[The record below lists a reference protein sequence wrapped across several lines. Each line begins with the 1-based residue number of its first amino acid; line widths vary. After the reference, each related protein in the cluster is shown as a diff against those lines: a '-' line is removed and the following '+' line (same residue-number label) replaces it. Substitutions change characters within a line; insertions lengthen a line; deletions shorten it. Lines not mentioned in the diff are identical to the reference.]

1 MTALALWPTNMW
13 SENLTGQLSEWG
25 IRQLIAIGDEY
36 EKTHP
41 QAHVPAAMRLGPE
54 ESYNILL
61 DPRPEPILFKSIL
74 SDRMAKLA
82 TIEGFLNPPRLEAV
96 TTLRRF
102 GPGEYAKPHNHRS
115 VDYVAVLWL
124 SLAITDDRS
133 HKHQLPAGN
142 RLHLIDPI
150 AARSRL
156 LNHEMLHAIRPV
168 PGLFVIHPAHIFH
181 TSEINLGAE
190 DTVALV
196 TNIRV
201 TDPTR
206 IYAEL

>member
-1 MTALALWPTNMW
+1 MTARALWATNIW
-13 SENLTGQLSEWG
+13 SENITPQMSVAA
-25 IRQLIAIGDEY
+25 IRELISIGDEY
-36 EKTHP
+36 EKAHP
-41 QAHVPAAMRLGPE
+41 QAHIPAAMRLGPE

-61 DPRPEPILFKSIL
+61 DARPEPVIFKSIL
-74 SDRMAKLA
+74 SDRMKQLA
-82 TIEGFLNPPRLEAV
+82 TIEGFLSPPKFEAV

-124 SLAITDDRS
+124 SLEITEDRGD
-133 HKHQLPAGN
+133 KHQQPAGN

-181 TSEINLGAE
+181 TSEINLGVE

-206 IYAEL
+206 IYADL

>member
-1 MTALALWPTNMW
+1 MTALSLWPTNLW

-36 EKTHP
+36 ERAHP
-41 QAHVPAAMRLGPE
+41 EAHVPAAMRLGPE

-61 DPRPEPILFKSIL
+61 DPRPEPVLFKSIL
-74 SDRMAKLA
+74 SDRMAQLA
-82 TIEGFLNPPRLEAV
+82 TIEGFLSPPQFEAV

-124 SLAITDDRS
+124 SLAITDDRG

-206 IYAEL
+206 IYAAL